1 MPDRDAAR
9 PVGDSDRSQGRRPRQ
24 VSAGLGDDT
33 TEGVVAM
40 KA

>member
-9 PVGDSDRSQGRRPRQ
+9 PVGDSDRISGQATAAGIGRTRC
-24 VSAGLGDDT
+24 DT